1 HPTSFL
7 RIFLLTLSTFFTLSI
22 FIITVVPQ
30 PTLCQAINGDTAILP
45 CANQTSEKLN
55 MKKYSVYWQVESSVV
70 HFFHNGAESLNNQ
83 LKRYQNRT
91 RLFLDQL
98 EHGNFSLILSQVQ
111 HGDEAVYT
119 CIYRNGETRAI
130 GKHASKLI
138 IKRITVPAATTSFLL
153 LLLIWH
159 TCVHTSS
166 SEWAATG
173 VLQWTKELLH
183 KYP

>member
-1 HPTSFL
+1 MKRAGVLHLITC
-7 RIFLLTLSTFFTLSI
+7 LLLWFVPGVL
-22 FIITVVPQ
+22 PQ
-30 PTLCQAINGDTAILP
+30 PTLYQAINGDTAILP
-45 CANQTSEKLN
+45 CANQTSEKLD
-55 MKKYSVYWQVESSVV
+55 MKKYSIYWQIESSVV

-130 GKHASKLI
+130 GKHAVRLNVSDIQPKEGNSLYLGQPSHHPNCSSNA
-138 IKRITVPAATTSFLL
+138 KDSDAFVLSLHLL
-153 LLLIWH
+153 VVIMAWILRL
-159 TCVHTSS
+159 
-166 SEWAATG
+166 
-173 VLQWTKELLH
+173 
-183 KYP
+183 